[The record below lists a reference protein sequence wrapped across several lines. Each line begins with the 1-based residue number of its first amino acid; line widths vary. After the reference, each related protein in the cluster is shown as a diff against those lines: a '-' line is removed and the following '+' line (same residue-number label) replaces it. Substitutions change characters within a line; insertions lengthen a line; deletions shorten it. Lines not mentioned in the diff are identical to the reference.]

1 LGYIPEKM
9 SDNEF
14 LINKK
19 LLNKIKIF
27 NENKNKDLCNSRNGE
42 KNSIKRDILY

>member
-19 LLNKIKIF
+19 LLNKIKKF
-27 NENKNKDLCNSRNGE
+27 NEKKENF
-42 KNSIKRDILY
+42 NSILGEEKINRDIIY